1 MILKQNLN
9 FVKKKII
16 SARERS
22 LYNNKVEIVAVTKT
36 HPFSSIVDSYKAGI
50 KHIGENRV
58 QEAGKKFKSFEKMLG
73 LKRRFIGHLQSN
85 KVKKCVSLFD
95 TVDSVHSLKLLKKI
109 SKEGKKVDKTISVL
123 LEINTG
129 GEKQKNGFLLIQ
141 RDEIMSCFEEQNI
154 IVEGLMTVAP
164 YTKDI
169 ELIRSCF
176 SKLRE
181 AKNEI
186 NHVLSGKKMTELS
199 MGMSGDYEIAI
210 EEGATLIRLGTVLF
224 GNRKSL

>member
-36 HPFSSIVDSYKAGI
+36 HSFNSIVESYKAGI
-50 KHIGENRV
+50 KYIGENRI
-58 QEAGKKFKSFEKMLG
+58 QEASQKFQSFEKMPG
-73 LKRRFIGHLQSN
+73 LKKRFIGHLQSN
-85 KVKKCVSLFD
+85 KVKKCVTLFD
-95 TVDSVHSLKLLKKI
+95 TIDSVHSLKLLKKI
-109 SKEGKKVDKTISVL
+109 SKEGKKIDKTISVL

-154 IVEGLMTVAP
+154 KVEGLMTVAP
-164 YTKDI
+164 YTKDV
-169 ELIRSCF
+169 ESIRNCF

-181 AKNEI
+181 AKTDI
-186 NHVLSGKKMTELS
+186 NHVLSAKKMTELS

-210 EEGATLIRLGTVLF
+210 EEGATLIRLGTILF